1 MTDKDKSV
9 EFSKLFKDLTTNFED
24 SDVVK
29 SSTVGITF
37 ILPNDSEVQLLSSSK
52 NSGKYRIQSNQFE
65 SLVFVNN
72 LLIQALNE
80 FYMNEIII
88 TMDGDIPFDKF
99 FEKAYNLNEIYLQI
113 RKNNEELE
121 NYSNLYGQV
130 QKSILNKYKEKTP
143 PSLNNL
149 DFMITDLHLSMNE
162 MVKKCKEAITELKI
176 CFKDILVW
184 TEGILIILKLKAK
197 LSENQYTIIRDLF
210 ILDNLDLL
218 TVNSWI
224 EITLANMTNFFKFY
238 FNKSN
243 DLVEIKQDLENF
255 DKWKKYFKSL
265 IEKIIKKEGF

>member
-1 MTDKDKSV
+1 M
-9 EFSKLFKDLTTNFED
+9 
-24 SDVVK
+24 
-29 SSTVGITF
+29 
-37 ILPNDSEVQLLSSSK
+37 PNDNEVQLLSSSK

-65 SLVFVNN
+65 GIVFITNI
-72 LLIQALNE
+72 LIQALND

-88 TMDGDIPFDKF
+88 TIDGDIPFDKF
-99 FEKAYNLNEIYLQI
+99 FDKACNLNEIYYKI

-121 NYSNLYGQV
+121 NFSILYGQV

-162 MVKKCKEAITELKI
+162 MVNKAKESVTELKI
-176 CFKDILVW
+176 CFKEILVW
-184 TEGILIILKLKAK
+184 TEGILVILKLKAK

-210 ILDNLDLL
+210 ILDNLELF
-218 TVNSWI
+218 TANSWI

-243 DLVEIKQDLENF
+243 DLIEIKQDSENF
-255 DKWKKYFKSL
+255 EKWKKYFKSL
-265 IEKIIKKEGF
+265 IDKIIKKEGF